1 MTMQMQR
8 QKISGRKLVVCALVA
23 VFFLSASWSN
33 AATPEAINIAWTGEY
48 WSTLPF
54 RVAADKGFFER
65 ENLQARF
72 ITFQS
77 TQLITNALMQ
87 GDIDYGTTLAIAG
100 AALRGLPL
108 KIVGVVAKGT
118 GYAIVSKREIDTV
131 KGLKG
136 KKFALNSF
144 GSAPDY
150 AVYTFFSKNGL
161 DPNRDVTFLT
171 IGGTSARFAALV
183 GGTVD
188 ATVVSSPFEYIAEQQ
203 GFRTLVSLKELA
215 EFVNLPY
222 AGMAVTQEKIAKDG
236 GQMVKALRA
245 LRAAMLLIREQRA
258 ASVELLAKTLKLDR
272 AVADR
277 FYPLYREL
285 YNPELTVP
293 DSVLEEYKDVAS
305 FRLKDKEK
313 IKELPKI
320 QVLRDWSFAEK
331 ARQ

>member
-1 MTMQMQR
+1 
-8 QKISGRKLVVCALVA
+8 V
-23 VFFLSASWSN
+23 
-33 AATPEAINIAWTGEY
+33 INIAWTGEY

-72 ITFQS
+72 INFQS

-87 GDIDYGTTLAIAG
+87 GDLDYATTLAIAG

-118 GYAIVSKREIDTV
+118 GYAIVSKREIENI

-183 GGTVD
+183 GGAVD

-215 EFVNLPY
+215 EYVNLPY
-222 AGMAVTQEKIAKDG
+222 AGVAVTQEKIAKGG
-236 GQMVKALRA
+236 GQIVKALRA
-245 LRAAMLLIREQRA
+245 LRAAMLFILEQRA
-258 ASVELLAKTLKLDR
+258 VSVDLLAKTLKLNR
-272 AVADR
+272 AVAEK

-293 DSVLEEYKDVAS
+293 DSILEEFIAVGN
-305 FRLKDKEK
+305 FRLKGAEKDKE
-313 IKELPKI
+313 LLKI

-331 ARQ
+331 AKP

>member
-1 MTMQMQR
+1 MRIHRKQ
-8 QKISGRKLVVCALVA
+8 IAWRKLV
-23 VFFLSASWSN
+23 LSILTSAFVLSPGWSN
-33 AATPEAINIAWTGEY
+33 RASAEVINIAWTGEY

-72 ITFQS
+72 INFQS
-77 TQLITNALMQ
+77 TQLITAALMQ
-87 GDIDYGTTLAIAG
+87 GDIDYATTLAIAG

-118 GYAIVSKREIDTV
+118 GYAIVSKREIETL

-183 GGTVD
+183 GGAVD

-215 EFVNLPY
+215 EYVNLPY
-222 AGMAVTQEKIAKDG
+222 AGVAVTQEKIAKDG
-236 GQMVKALRA
+236 GQIVKVLRA
-245 LRAAMLLIREQRA
+245 LRAAMLFIREQRA
-258 ASVELLAKTLKLDR
+258 ASVELLAKTLKLNR
-272 AVADR
+272 AVAER

>member
-1 MTMQMQR
+1 MQMHR
-8 QKISGRKLVVCALVA
+8 TKTSGRKLA
-23 VFFLSASWSN
+23 VFVWIAVFILGPGWSN
-33 AATPEAINIAWTGEY
+33 AATPEVINIAWTGEY

-65 ENLQARF
+65 ENFYARF
-72 ITFQS
+72 INFQS

-87 GDIDYGTTLAIAG
+87 GDIDYATTLAIAG

-118 GYAIVSKREIDTV
+118 GYAIVSKREIETV

-150 AVYTFFSKNGL
+150 AVYTFFSKSGL

-183 GGTVD
+183 GGAVD

-215 EFVNLPY
+215 EYVNLPY
-222 AGMAVTQEKIAKDG
+222 AGVAVTQEKIAKDG
-236 GQMVKALRA
+236 GQIVKVLRA
-245 LRAAMLLIREQRA
+245 LRAAMLFIREQRA
-258 ASVELLAKTLKLDR
+258 ASVELLTKSLKLNR

-285 YNPELTVP
+285 YNPELSIS
-293 DSVLEEYKDVAS
+293 DSVLEEFIAVS
-305 FRLKDKEK
+305 NFRLKSTEKDKE
-313 IKELPKI
+313 LLKI

-331 ARQ
+331 AKQ

>member
-1 MTMQMQR
+1 MQMHR
-8 QKISGRKLVVCALVA
+8 TKTSGRKLAVFVWVA
-23 VFFLSASWSN
+23 VFILGPGWSN
-33 AATPEAINIAWTGEY
+33 AATPEVINIAWTGEY

-65 ENLQARF
+65 ENFYARF
-72 ITFQS
+72 INFQS

-87 GDIDYGTTLAIAG
+87 GDIDYATTLAIAG

-118 GYAIVSKREIDTV
+118 GYAIVSKREIETV

-150 AVYTFFSKNGL
+150 AVYTFFSKSGL

-183 GGTVD
+183 GGAVD

-215 EFVNLPY
+215 EYVNLPY
-222 AGMAVTQEKIAKDG
+222 AGVAVTQEKIAKDG
-236 GQMVKALRA
+236 GQIVKVLRA
-245 LRAAMLLIREQRA
+245 LRAAMLFIREQRA
-258 ASVELLAKTLKLDR
+258 ASVELLTKSLKLNR

-285 YNPELTVP
+285 YNPELSIS
-293 DSVLEEYKDVAS
+293 DSVLEEFIAVS
-305 FRLKDKEK
+305 NFRLKSTEKDKE
-313 IKELPKI
+313 LLKI

-331 ARQ
+331 AKQ

>member
-1 MTMQMQR
+1 MQMHR
-8 QKISGRKLVVCALVA
+8 TKTSWRKLAVFVWVA
-23 VFFLSASWSN
+23 VFILGPGWSN
-33 AATPEAINIAWTGEY
+33 AATPEVINIAWTGEY

-65 ENLQARF
+65 ENFYARF
-72 ITFQS
+72 INFQS

-87 GDIDYGTTLAIAG
+87 GDIDYATTLAIAG

-118 GYAIVSKREIDTV
+118 GYAIVSKREIETV

-150 AVYTFFSKNGL
+150 AVYTFFSKSGL

-183 GGTVD
+183 GGAVD

-203 GFRTLVSLKELA
+203 GSRTLVSLKELA
-215 EFVNLPY
+215 EYVNLPC
-222 AGMAVTQEKIAKDG
+222 AGVAVTQEKIAKDG
-236 GQMVKALRA
+236 GQIVKVLRA
-245 LRAAMLLIREQRA
+245 LRAAMLFIREQRA
-258 ASVELLAKTLKLDR
+258 ASVELLTKSLKLNR

-285 YNPELTVP
+285 YNPELSIS
-293 DSVLEEYKDVAS
+293 DSVLEEFIAVS
-305 FRLKDKEK
+305 NFRLKSTEKDKE
-313 IKELPKI
+313 LLKI

-331 ARQ
+331 AKQ

>member
-1 MTMQMQR
+1 MPMHR
-8 QKISGRKLVVCALVA
+8 LKITARKFAVFPLVA
-23 VFFLSASWSN
+23 VFILGAGWSG
-33 AATPEAINIAWTGEY
+33 AATPEVINIAWTGEY

-72 ITFQS
+72 INFQS
-77 TQLITNALMQ
+77 TQLITAALMQ

-118 GYAIVSKREIDTV
+118 GYAIVSKREIDSL

-150 AVYTFFSKNGL
+150 AVFTFFSKNGL

-188 ATVVSSPFEYIAEQQ
+188 ATVVSSPFEHIAEQQ

-215 EFVNLPY
+215 EYVNLPY

-236 GQMVKALRA
+236 GQIVKALRA
-245 LRAAMLLIREQRA
+245 LRAAMLFILEQRA
-258 ASVELLAKTLKLDR
+258 VSVDLLAKTLKLNR
-272 AVADR
+272 AVAEK

-293 DSVLEEYKDVAS
+293 DSILEEFIAVGN
-305 FRLKDKEK
+305 FRLKGAEKDKE
-313 IKELPKI
+313 LLKI

-331 ARQ
+331 AKQ